1 MATYRKISGVN
12 VKSYSTDPDRTYPSG
27 MEGKLYYNSSDGQ
40 FKFVGLGAGA
50 WATGADQNTGK
61 QQSGSVGTSTAA
73 LAIGG
78 YNDPPGILAICEQY
92 NGSSWTEVAD
102 LNAARTG
109 VSGGDTAQESIGT
122 AYVSLS
128 GAEAFEIQHKCTTD
142 RSLGFGA
149 GQDSLDSATVSIYT
163 IVKIIKIA

>member
-61 QQSGSVGTSTAA
+61 QLSGSVGTSTAA

-78 YNDPPGILAICEQY
+78 YNDPGRAFSHGDS
-92 NGSSWTEVAD
+92 GS
-102 LNAARTG
+102 L
-109 VSGGDTAQESIGT
+109 
-122 AYVSLS
+122 
-128 GAEAFEIQHKCTTD
+128 
-142 RSLGFGA
+142 
-149 GQDSLDSATVSIYT
+149 
-163 IVKIIKIA
+163 IVKINGVNVRLKPSCSSNEVLFSFI